1 MDASREPRLKV
12 LHVFKTYLPDNF
24 KGIERVIWSIAEA
37 TARKGVEASVLAVS
51 PNPQP
56 KPFRI
61 ANHLVYQ
68 AKRNVAVA
76 STDISAEF
84 VWKLR
89 ELSRETDVVH
99 YHFPWPMMDAASL
112 FADEGSASLVT
123 YHSDVVKQQTLLKL
137 YRPLMRRFLGDVGR
151 IVATSPNYLATS
163 PVLRDFADKTSVI
176 PIGIER
182 AASQPPAETVVRWRQ
197 QLGTGFFLFIGAP
210 RYYKGLPFL
219 IEAARMAPG
228 ARVVLVGVEAK
239 DLAGDGGIPPN
250 VTALGEVDD
259 ADKEALLDLA
269 QAFVLPSHLRSEAFG
284 VVLAEAARAS
294 LPMITCEIGTGTTYV
309 NRHNETGLVVPPEDP
324 TALAHAMGELSGTQL
339 AEPFGR
345 NARRRFE
352 ELFTDERMADLY
364 IEEYRQLLAAR

>member
-1 MDASREPRLKV
+1 MKV

-37 TARKGVEASVLAVS
+37 TARKGVEPFVLAVS
-51 PNPQP
+51 PNPQA
-56 KPFRI
+56 KPFRV
-61 ANHLVYQ
+61 ASHLVYQ
-68 AKRNVAVA
+68 AKRNIAVA

-89 ELSRETDVVH
+89 ELSRDVDIVH
-99 YHFPWPMMDAASL
+99 YHFPWPMMDAASF
-112 FADEGSASLVT
+112 FADKGSASLVT

-163 PVLRDFADKTSVI
+163 PVLKDFADKTSVI
-176 PIGIER
+176 PIGIEK
-182 AASQPPAETVVRWRQ
+182 AAPQPSAETVARWRQ
-197 QLGTGFFLFIGAP
+197 RLGTGFFLFIGAP

-219 IEAARMAPG
+219 IEAARLAPDVS
-228 ARVVLVGVEAK
+228 VVLAGVEAK
-239 DLAGDGGIPPN
+239 DLAGSGDIPPN

-259 ADKEALLDLA
+259 EDKEAVLGLA
-269 QAFVLPSHLRSEAFG
+269 GAFVLPSHLRSEAFG
-284 VVLAEAARAS
+284 VVLAEAARAG

-309 NRHNETGLVVPPEDP
+309 NKHDETGLVVPPEDP
-324 TALAHAMGELSGTQL
+324 LALAHAMGELSGSRL
-339 AEPFGR
+339 AAPFGR

-364 IEEYRQLLAAR
+364 IEEYQRLLAAR